1 MCITL
6 AWFVQKA
13 KRDPALN
20 CLKASVP
27 IECYFFFLLIWK
39 RKVPSSEHRAT
50 QQLPACTEHP
60 SPPGPLSPAG
70 SEQVTHWSI
79 SSCWIQGKIFK
90 TRPTSSGNW
99 EAEQAGGGASW
110 PWYQEGLRMVLEEK
124 EGISAKKPT
133 IEPFLHG
140 EKILFWNIQGRSLAF
155 WLGLSNQCPA
165 IPNRII
171 KSKPKSNAQ

>member
-27 IECYFFFLLIWK
+27 IECYFFFYWFEREKYPAVSTEPHSSCLLALST
-39 RKVPSSEHRAT
+39 P
-50 QQLPACTEHP
+50 HP
-60 SPPGPLSPAG
+60 LAPLSPAG
-70 SEQVTHWSI
+70 SEQVAHWSI

-110 PWYQEGLRMVLEEK
+110 PRYQEGLRMVLEEK

-165 IPNRII
+165 IPNQII